1 VISLALRRVGPLSDA
16 AFEVLNMSKSSNN
29 LVIVTFAKSWR
40 GYSPTEVA
48 GFSQET
54 ADALIKGGVA
64 ALHDGK
70 AAASPAKST
79 ATKPPGKGAPKA
91 PTKAEVPPVVI
102 PGSVETEPGSET
114 DGGTG
119 GTSDE
124 NGPPAGDADNDVDDE
139 KP

>member
-1 VISLALRRVGPLSDA
+1 
-16 AFEVLNMSKSSNN
+16 MSKPSND
-29 LVIVTFAKSWR
+29 LVIVTFAKPWR

-54 ADALIKGGVA
+54 VDALVRGGVA
-64 ALHDGK
+64 SLHDGK
-70 AAASPAKST
+70 AAPSPAKST

-91 PTKAEVPPVVI
+91 PTKAEVTPVVV
-102 PGSVETEPGSET
+102 PGSDETEPGSEN

-119 GTSDE
+119 GTSAE
-124 NGPPAGDADNDVDDE
+124 NGPPAGDADNDVDDDE